1 MLVTCNSPLG
11 RWSWRRGL
19 CSSFVLLRDLL
30 EAPDLDSAL
39 KRTQLSI
46 FERAW
51 ILPLQGLE
59 ESLRLP
65 IRPQA
70 QLLRCFWPYLLEG
83 IRVRAPPPFDLLPR
97 FLRPSVS
104 PSLLG
109 QR

>member
-1 MLVTCNSPLG
+1 MG
-11 RWSWRRGL
+11 RWSWRRDL
-19 CSSFVLLRDLL
+19 CNSLVLLRDLL
-30 EAPDLDSAL
+30 EAPGLDPAL

-70 QLLRCFWPYLLEG
+70 QLLYCFWPYLLEG
-83 IRVRAPPPFDLLPR
+83 ILVRAPPPFDLLSR

-109 QR
+109 QW